1 VSETVAWLIDLQV
14 GLECGRGAHEE
25 YHSKHDHEQNEDQ
38 FGYASFLSAE
48 PD

>member
-1 VSETVAWLIDLQV
+1 VALLIDLQV

-25 YHSKHDHEQNEDQ
+25 YPSELDHAQNEDQ
-38 FGYASFLSAE
+38 FGYASFVSAE